1 MSIQKWHLAE
11 IIFTII
17 AGTLDHFIYQW
28 SGESIILAP
37 FSAVNES
44 TWEHLKLLA
53 VPMLLLSLVGYFTYG
68 KAFSNYLA
76 ARTFCVLAGM
86 TSIIVMFYGC
96 VALTGQHWLWAD
108 IAIFILS
115 VISAYVLS
123 FFLLKHNLLAGM
135 GWELTARVLLTF
147 LIVSFVYF
155 TGQPPH
161 VFLFQDPITG
171 HYGM

>member
-1 MSIQKWHLAE
+1 MNMKKWHLAG

-28 SGESIILAP
+28 SGESVFLAP

-53 VPMLLLSLVGYFTYG
+53 VPMLLSSLTEYFAYG
-68 KAFSNYLA
+68 KAFSNFLA
-76 ARTFCVLAGM
+76 ARTCCVLAGM
-86 TSIIVMFYGC
+86 ASIIVMFYGY
-96 VALTGQHWLWAD
+96 VALADQHWLWAD
-108 IAIFILS
+108 IAIFILA
-115 VISAYVLS
+115 VILSYVLS

-135 GWELTARVLLTF
+135 GWELTARVLLA
-147 LIVSFVYF
+147 LLVVSFVFF

-161 VFLFQDPITG
+161 MFLFQDPITG